1 MSELKRNAN
10 AQDRIREAM
19 EAAGKTQ
26 ADLVRDTGLNRGT
39 ISRYLSGEVEPRQNA
54 THKLAIALNVS
65 EMWLWGYD
73 VPRVRTADQK
83 KNDHLVQVI
92 AQLRKDPEFFDL
104 VSMLAELPADQYSSI
119 KQLVSALAKK

>member
-1 MSELKRNAN
+1 MSEKRNALTKE
-10 AQDRIREAM
+10 RIREAM

-54 THKLAIALNVS
+54 THRLAIALNVS

-83 KNDHLVQVI
+83 KNDHLAQVI
-92 AQLRKDPEFFDL
+92 VQLREDSEFFDL
-104 VSMLAELPADQYSSI
+104 VSMLAELPADQRASI
-119 KQLVSALAKK
+119 KPLVSALSNK